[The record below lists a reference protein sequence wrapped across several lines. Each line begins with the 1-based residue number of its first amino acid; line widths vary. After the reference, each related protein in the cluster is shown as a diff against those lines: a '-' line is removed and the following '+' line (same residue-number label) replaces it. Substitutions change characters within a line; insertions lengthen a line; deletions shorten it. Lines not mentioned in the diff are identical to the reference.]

1 MLVKTKV
8 CIVVNGFTFVCVG
21 IRVGI
26 LKGLGSLLSSN
37 VYYMCIVGG
46 F

>member
-1 MLVKTKV
+1 MLVQTKV
-8 CIVVNGFTFVCVG
+8 CIVVDGFMFVCVG
-21 IRVGI
+21 IRVEI
-26 LKGLGSLLSSN
+26 QKGLGSLVSSN